1 MVTRHIFGRD
11 EHKQIADKVYTSH
24 VTKIRSPCRCHN
36 YTELIQSLS
45 CIIVTL
51 VLWTFT
57 DKGGVTNPLDVVIEA
72 VAGETAVTDI
82 MITLLAVVLCV
93 LVNQSGIVVFV
104 FSYL

>member
-1 MVTRHIFGRD
+1 M
-11 EHKQIADKVYTSH
+11 
-24 VTKIRSPCRCHN
+24 
-36 YTELIQSLS
+36 
-45 CIIVTL
+45 
-51 VLWTFT
+51 LWTFT
-57 DKGGVTNPLDVVIEA
+57 DKGGVTNPLDVVIET

>member
-1 MVTRHIFGRD
+1 MLG
-11 EHKQIADKVYTSH
+11 
-24 VTKIRSPCRCHN
+24 
-36 YTELIQSLS
+36 
-45 CIIVTL
+45 
-51 VLWTFT
+51 TFT

-93 LVNQSGIVVFV
+93 LVNQSRIVVFV